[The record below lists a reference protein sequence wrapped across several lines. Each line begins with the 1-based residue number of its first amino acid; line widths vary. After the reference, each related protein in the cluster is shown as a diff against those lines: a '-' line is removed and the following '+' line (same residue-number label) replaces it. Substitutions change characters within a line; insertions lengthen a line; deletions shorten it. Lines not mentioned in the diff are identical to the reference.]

1 MILEEWK
8 KRKAQYE
15 KKLLAKQMDYSSSND
30 ASNNLI
36 KDKLMKVFSHSVKN
50 RLDELKK
57 EQQRRMSTPFMHWGQ
72 SKLNMQKQKQGK
84 MGLSRLSM
92 ASKGP
97 IDLANKFK
105 GALLDDIQM
114 RIKNENKDEVD
125 VNDFRIIEDEGKII
139 EAFLNKF
146 LILPESGVID

>member
-1 MILEEWK
+1 
-8 KRKAQYE
+8 
-15 KKLLAKQMDYSSSND
+15 
-30 ASNNLI
+30 
-36 KDKLMKVFSHSVKN
+36 
-50 RLDELKK
+50 
-57 EQQRRMSTPFMHWGQ
+57 
-72 SKLNMQKQKQGK
+72 MQKQKQGK

-114 RIKNENKDEVD
+114 RIKNENKDQVD